1 MNEPAHSL
9 LPTDPLTTGASCW
22 ATVRPSPPCWTGS
35 CTTAMCSSAA
45 HEAGGLTSAT
55 REILNTLIRNQQS
68 IVTAY
73 QQPLAQKHRVT
84 IKQSR
89 LRPISMAGFEVT
101 TYGRFSG
108 DHRGSLRKAG
118 HGSKATRFAAVPRSG
133 GCPVRQ
139 FRQRPCWLAPASMP
153 PAGSLVPALLEAV
166 LALCSP
172 LQDAGQGFRRCL
184 DS

>member
-35 CTTAMCSSAA
+35 CTTAMCSRAA

-108 DHRGSLRKAG
+108 DHRGQG
-118 HGSKATRFAAVPRSG
+118 GS
-133 GCPVRQ
+133 RQ
-139 FRQRPCWLAPASMP
+139 GTRPCVWEGSGSRPAQEIES
-153 PAGSLVPALLEAV
+153 VD
-166 LALCSP
+166 C
-172 LQDAGQGFRRCL
+172 
-184 DS
+184 